1 MGEVVYRASNQA
13 HAARRPLDTPAPTVL
28 FSARAN
34 KVEWMDSDIA
44 HDPKASGRK
53 VTAREA
59 GILQGFPADYPW
71 RGPVSRQKQQIG
83 NAVPPPMAAA
93 LLSNLIT

>member
-28 FSARAN
+28 FSARSN
-34 KVEWMDSDIA
+34 KVEWIDSDIA
-44 HDPKASGRK
+44 CDPKADGRK
-53 VTAREA
+53 VTATEA
-59 GILQGFPADYPW
+59 GVLQGFPADYPW
-71 RGPVSRQKQQIG
+71 RGPASRQKQQIG